1 MALRSNL
8 HEQAVI
14 HLSQVDVGLSPQ
26 DLHLHSKAQVY
37 LHPLLKSIGYRSPA
51 QHYHMSTTVK
61 FAGGSEAFCFC
72 ALEQERERP
81 PCLLAI

>member
-1 MALRSNL
+1 MALRSDL

-14 HLSQVDVGLSPQ
+14 HLGQVDVGLSPQ
-26 DLHLHSKAQVY
+26 DLHLHSKAQCY
-37 LHPLLKSIGYRSPA
+37 LHPLSKFIGYRSPA
-51 QHYHMSTTVK
+51 QHYHMITT
-61 FAGGSEAFCFC
+61 GSEASCFC